1 MYKVLIVDDEY
12 MILMG
17 LKKLIDWESLNLT
30 IVGTAKNGQEALD
43 FVLAHPVDIVLTDV
57 TMPLLSGID
66 FIKEAKLLN
75 QQFKTIILSGY
86 QEFEYVKE
94 GMQLGAANY
103 LVKPVDKIELKET
116 LLKLINELDSQKENF
131 QNEDLLYRSMLNDWL
146 LNTVDYNALNRWAA
160 SSSRKVTSQNYQV
173 LLFKIKPEEQEKMK
187 KELLL
192 NNHYLFLMVSETEL
206 AVIVMDSRKE
216 ELIFEL
222 NVKMQKNVLVFEGT
236 VVATMEEVG
245 ASYQTARGK
254 LDTFAFYDK
263 DILILEKVKTNQLL
277 PESFKQF
284 TEVLALQ
291 DLTKIQTA
299 IQEILT
305 YFEQNAEQ
313 PKMVKQHANLL
324 FMHLHLQFTFIENTI
339 FQEKIN
345 EVNHAKKLKDV
356 ENILLEMLQIIGSDE
371 HLVIYS
377 PITQQVI
384 ELVQTSYRED
394 LNLKM
399 IAKKLHVN
407 VMYLGQLFKKETKK
421 SFSTYLN
428 DYRIKLAQN
437 FLLHSTDPINDIALN
452 VGYQS
457 SGYFYKNFKKKC
469 GVSPKE
475 FREQYLNRK

>member
-17 LKKLIDWESLNLT
+17 LQKLIDWESLNLT

-43 FVLAHPVDIVLTDV
+43 FVVANPVDIVLTDV
-57 TMPLLSGID
+57 TMPLLSGIE
-66 FIKEAKLLN
+66 FIKEAQRLN

-86 QEFEYVKE
+86 QEFDYIKE

-146 LNTVDYNALNRWAA
+146 LNTVDYDALNRWAT
-160 SSSRKVTSQNYQV
+160 SSGRTIVSQNYQV
-173 LLFKIKPEEQEKMK
+173 VLFKIKREEQERLK
-187 KELLL
+187 KELAS
-192 NNHYLFLMVSETEL
+192 NSHYLFLMVSETEL
-206 AVIVMDSRKE
+206 AVIVMDSRKD
-216 ELIFEL
+216 ELISDL
-222 NVKMQKNVLVFEGT
+222 TSKMQENVLVFEGT

-245 ASYQTARGK
+245 GSYQTAKGK
-254 LDTFAFYDK
+254 LDTFAFYNK
-263 DILILEKVKTNQLL
+263 DVLIVEKEKPSQFL

-291 DLTKIQTA
+291 DLSKIKA
-299 IQEILT
+299 AMQEILT
-305 YFEQNAEQ
+305 HFEQNVEQ

-324 FMHLHLQFTFIENTI
+324 LMHLHLQFTFIENTL

-345 EVNHAKKLKDV
+345 EVNQAKKLKDV
-356 ENILLEMLQIIGSDE
+356 ENILLKMLQIIELDE

-437 FLLHSTDPINDIALN
+437 LLLHSTDPINDIALN

>member
-17 LKKLIDWESLNLT
+17 LQKLIDWESLNLT

-43 FVLAHPVDIVLTDV
+43 FVVANPVDIVLTDV
-57 TMPLLSGID
+57 TMPLLSGIE
-66 FIKEAKLLN
+66 FIKEAQRLN

-86 QEFEYVKE
+86 QEFDYIKE

-146 LNTVDYNALNRWAA
+146 LNTVDYDALNRWAT
-160 SSSRKVTSQNYQV
+160 SSGRTIVSENYQV
-173 LLFKIKPEEQEKMK
+173 VLFKIKPKEQESLK
-187 KELLL
+187 KELLS
-192 NNHYLFLMVSETEL
+192 NSHYLFFMVSETEL
-206 AVIVMDSRKE
+206 AVIVMDSRKD
-216 ELIFEL
+216 ELMFGL
-222 NVKMQKNVLVFEGT
+222 TTKMQDNVLVFEGT

-245 ASYQTARGK
+245 GSYQTAKGK
-254 LDTFAFYDK
+254 LETFAFYDK
-263 DILILEKVKTNQLL
+263 DILIVEKEKSSQFL

-291 DLTKIQTA
+291 DLTKIKA
-299 IQEILT
+299 AMQEILT
-305 YFEQNAEQ
+305 HFEQNVEQ

-324 FMHLHLQFTFIENTI
+324 LMHLHLQFTFIENTL

-345 EVNHAKKLKDV
+345 EVNQAKKLKDV
-356 ENILLEMLQIIGSDE
+356 ENILLEMLQIIELDE

-437 FLLHSTDPINDIALN
+437 LLLHSTDPINDISLN

-475 FREQYLNRK
+475 FREHYLNRK